1 MDLDELIFEKV
12 AKYFHRKNKKAV
24 RNAVNAVALEDIHP
38 RLLIMARALTGLPI
52 ELFGAERE
60 GGYKDNNFFLPV
72 RLAIFKTTEENLSF
86 YFYRILYL
94 SIQQQ
99 LGLNW
104 ASDDIIDPTLS
115 QTKAEENAPIILAK
129 LADEYPIGI
138 ELHDKF
144 KQDLIDLH
152 TDPKTSVDL
161 SWLYGKWMKNQ
172 DKIGTISAL
181 ENFSEKIKAAMQVET
196 TTTIKAKAV
205 EEIKSVAVDKKQQ
218 EDYVM
223 THNFEKVETADEFN
237 GVWRDFD
244 GDDELEKHQD
254 ALDELNMKFTVRV
267 DDTAHSV
274 YQADFIENTSIAESA
289 EKEKDG
295 SFIAYPEWDYT
306 KRQYRENFCKVFP
319 LHHINTNKDY
329 YQNTI
334 NNNHGLLTGLRK
346 MVTNLNNKL
355 TQQKRQTEGNEFDLD
370 ALTDLYTDVHSNRTP
385 SEKIFLSNRK
395 KDKDISILL
404 ILDSSLSSDG
414 YVDGHRV
421 IDVEKQVA
429 ILFGEILAEHKI
441 DFSVAA
447 FYSNTRNYLGYQVI
461 KDFDEN
467 WHTAKNKI
475 GAIEPN
481 GYTRIGGALRHAGHE
496 LKKRTTKNKWVI
508 LLSDGKPNDYDKYEG
523 KHGINDVK
531 QALRELNEYNIN
543 SYALA
548 IEAKARYYLPL
559 MFGQNHYQILPNT
572 NELLKSLVVLFEKIK
587 YHS

>member
-24 RNAVNAVALEDIHP
+24 LNAANAVALDDIRT

-72 RLAIFKTTEENLSF
+72 RLAIFKTAEENLSF

-104 ASDDIIDPTLS
+104 SGDDAIDPALS
-115 QTKAEENAPIILAK
+115 QKKAEENAHVILAK
-129 LADEYPIGI
+129 LADDYPIGI

-144 KQDLIDLH
+144 KQQLTEFH
-152 TDPKTSVDL
+152 TDPKTVVDL

-172 DKIGTISAL
+172 DKIDTISAL
-181 ENFSEKIKAAMQVET
+181 ENFSEKIKTAMQVET

-254 ALDELNMKFTVRV
+254 AIDELNMKFTVRV

-274 YQADFIENTSIAESA
+274 YQAEFIENTSIAESS

-295 SFIAYPEWDYT
+295 PFIAYPEWDYA

-319 LHHINTNKDY
+319 LHLINTNPDY

-334 NNNHGLLTGLRK
+334 SNNHGLLTGLRK
-346 MVTNLNNKL
+346 MVTSLNNKL
-355 TQQKRQTEGNEFDLD
+355 TQQRRQTEGNEFDLD
-370 ALTDLYTDVHSNRTP
+370 ALTDLYTDVHSKRTP
-385 SEKIFLSNRK
+385 SDKIFLSNRK

-414 YVDGHRV
+414 YVDGNRV

-429 ILFGEILAEHKI
+429 ILFGEILEEHKI

-447 FYSNTRNYLGYQVI
+447 FFSKTRNYLGYQVI

-467 WHTAKNKI
+467 WQTAKNKI
-475 GAIEPN
+475 GAIEPT

-587 YHS
+587 YQS